1 MPENQAPDS
10 SKTIADLQRERDEA
24 RAALDDAR
32 TERDESEAQKAAL
45 AEVLGVIN
53 SSPGHLAPVFDVILQ
68 KAHSLCGIGSGSLQ
82 LYDGENF
89 VPRQY
94 RVYQSS
100 KQISSETDTG
110 LTEGAQIVIIRYAV
124 AEDGVIAFAPCRPSL
139 SRRFAGRARGG
150 QVMKHY
156 VGLDVSLAETAICVV
171 DENGVVIREG
181 FAASE
186 PEDITAWLGKLN
198 LSFER
203 VGLEAGATSGWLYT
217 ELRAAGLPAIC
228 IDPRH
233 LRGLTKTMPVKSDRN
248 DARAIAHCMRVGWFS
263 IVHVKSAVSQELRM
277 LLVNR
282 KTLLTKQIDLENEI
296 RGTLRVFGLKLAG
309 RITQSSFQ
317 KRVLELLEN
326 HPRLAAMVQPMLIA
340 RTALRQQSA
349 VLHRMVLTAVRAD
362 PTCRRLM
369 TIPGVGSITAVT
381 YLTTIDDP
389 DRFQRSRDVGAH
401 LGLTPKKYASGEVD
415 RNSGISKCGDVL
427 MRTTLYQAALALLT
441 RCQKHSD
448 LRNWG
453 LRLAKRRG
461 LRRAIVG
468 VARKLAIVMHRI
480 WADGT
485 EFRWSREES
494 AAAVA

>member
-1 MPENQAPDS
+1 
-10 SKTIADLQRERDEA
+10 
-24 RAALDDAR
+24 
-32 TERDESEAQKAAL
+32 
-45 AEVLGVIN
+45 
-53 SSPGHLAPVFDVILQ
+53 
-68 KAHSLCGIGSGSLQ
+68 
-82 LYDGENF
+82 
-89 VPRQY
+89 
-94 RVYQSS
+94 
-100 KQISSETDTG
+100 
-110 LTEGAQIVIIRYAV
+110 
-124 AEDGVIAFAPCRPSL
+124 
-139 SRRFAGRARGG
+139 
-150 QVMKHY
+150 MKHY